1 MAKVVFDMTMSLDG
15 FITGPNDTV
24 DQALGEGGARLHN
37 WISSARTDADTDVL
51 GELFD
56 SGAVVAGR
64 RTYDNSQ
71 GPDGWGDG
79 PLGTVPVFV
88 LSHSVPEH
96 VQGGAVF
103 TFVTDGIFS
112 ALKQAQAAAGAKNVY
127 VMGGADVAGQYL
139 AAGLLDEVR
148 LHVAPV
154 LLGGG
159 VRLFDHAGLTGVTL
173 ECTRVI
179 STPGATHLRYR
190 VVR

>member
-15 FITGPNDTV
+15 YITGPNDTV
-24 DQALGEGGARLHN
+24 DQALGEGGARLHG
-37 WISSARTDADTDVL
+37 WISALRTDADTEVL

-56 SGAVVAGR
+56 SGAVIAGR

-88 LSHSVPEH
+88 LSHSVPGQ
-96 VQGGAVF
+96 VQSGAEF
-103 TFVTDGIFS
+103 TFVTDGVFS
-112 ALKQAQAAAGAKNVY
+112 ALKQALAVAGDKNVY
-127 VMGGADVAGQYL
+127 VMGGAGVGAQFL
-139 AAGLLDEVR
+139 AAGLLDEVQ

-159 VRLFDHAGLTGVTL
+159 VRLFDHPGLIGVTL
-173 ECTRVI
+173 ECTRVV

-190 VVR
+190 VVK